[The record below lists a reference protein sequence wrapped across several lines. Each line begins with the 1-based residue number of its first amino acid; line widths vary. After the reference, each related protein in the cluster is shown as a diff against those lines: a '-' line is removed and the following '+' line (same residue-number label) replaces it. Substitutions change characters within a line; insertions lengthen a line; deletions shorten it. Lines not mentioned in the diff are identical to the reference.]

1 MAETKRKGQIA
12 ELAVMAEAVARGY
25 RVSIPFC
32 EDSPYDMIVDR
43 NGRLERV
50 QCKYVESDGRVIIV
64 RCRCTN
70 NWVQTRYTPATI
82 DWIATYDHVTKRCFF
97 VPSSM
102 LGDEGRTQIHLRL
115 QGPANN
121 QRIGILWAADFTE
134 W

>member
-25 RVSIPFC
+25 RVSIPYG
-32 EDSPYDMIVDR
+32 EDAPYDLVVER
-43 NGRLERV
+43 NGQLERV

-64 RCRCTN
+64 RCLCTN
-70 NWVQTRYTPATI
+70 NWVDTRYTPATV
-82 DWIATYDHVTKRCFF
+82 DWIATYDHVSKRCFF

-102 LGDEGRTQIHLRL
+102 LGDDGRNRIHLRL
-115 QGPANN
+115 VPSANN
-121 QRIGILWAADFTE
+121 QTARVWWAQDFTA